1 MTTLSHRDSRV
12 RRQLPWERES
22 DWARLRETVLPIP
35 RNDEFIKAGENM
47 SRAAVICEFNP
58 FHNGHKFLLEK
69 IKTDFRDEI
78 VCIMSGNF
86 VQRGDI
92 AITDKYAR
100 AKAALHNGA
109 DIVAELPTVYA
120 MSGAQTFAENGVR
133 IAAAMNCNRLYFG
146 AENSISD
153 LKEVAGLLENKLIND
168 KIRDLMKKGQY
179 YPKALSMAIGK
190 QHAETISQ
198 PNNIL
203 AIEYLKACQRH
214 GITPI
219 AIPRKNVNHD
229 EDIIRDGIA
238 SASKIRELI
247 EKGDSYKLLTPM
259 EIANFCTLK
268 SIEPAILYRLKTISA
283 EELHKI
289 ADVGEG
295 LEYRIIEAAKQY
307 NSLSEIYN
315 TIKTK
320 RYTMARIRRIIL
332 SAFLDITAEMQ
343 STPVPYLRILGIKA
357 GLEELLKGA
366 GLPLIVKVKA
376 DYENLG
382 HISAKEIFKVDLRAA
397 EAMNIARPAE
407 PINEFTQGLIK
418 L

>member
-1 MTTLSHRDSRV
+1 
-12 RRQLPWERES
+12 
-22 DWARLRETVLPIP
+22 
-35 RNDEFIKAGENM
+35 M

-69 IKTDFRDEI
+69 IKSDFRNDV

-109 DIVAELPTVYA
+109 DIVVELPTVYA

-133 IAAAMNCNRLYFG
+133 IAAAMNCDRLYFG

-168 KIRDLMKKGQY
+168 KIHDLMKNGQY
-179 YPKALSMAIGK
+179 YPKALSMAVGDK
-190 QHAETISQ
+190 HAKVLDQ

-203 AIEYLKACQRH
+203 ALEYIKACKKN
-214 GITPI
+214 GLMPI
-219 AIPRKNVNHD
+219 AIPRKGVNHD

-247 EKGDSYKLLTPM
+247 EKGESCKLLTPM
-259 EIANFCTLK
+259 EITNVSTLK
-268 SIEPAILYRLKTISA
+268 SIEPAILYRLKTITA
-283 EELHKI
+283 EELRKI
-289 ADVGEG
+289 ADVSEG

-315 TIKTK
+315 AVKTK

-332 SAFLDITAEMQ
+332 SAFLGITAEMP
-343 STPVPYLRILGIKA
+343 STPVPYLRILGVKSVLA
-357 GLEELLKGA
+357 GT
-366 GLPLIVKVKA
+366 LIGREACRSSSKRKRG
-376 DYENLG
+376 YEHLN
-382 HISAKEIFKVDLRAA
+382 HISAKQIFKVDLRAA
-397 EAMNIARPAE
+397 EAMNIAKHAD
-407 PINEFTQGLIK
+407 PINEFTQDGVIK
-418 L
+418 YMKKAPERGPSFLSHTG